1 MTSVHLV
8 LVVLSIAL
16 LLFIVLDPF
25 GNMVTLNTLLSTHT
39 PAKRRR
45 IMLRESLIALGIL
58 LLCVIGGG
66 ALLSALGLDSYT
78 LGISGGIVL
87 FMIALGMVFPARRV
101 MESEGL
107 DDPLVVPIAMPLI
120 AGPGAISI
128 VTVLAEKN
136 PLLTVVGAVTHRR
149 GGRRGH
155 PDAVT
160 DALHR
165 PRPPRRAGARAPDGD
180 PAGDAGGADGP
191 GRPRCVSGRSL
202 AGANDQDD

>member
-1 MTSVHLV
+1 M
-8 LVVLSIAL
+8 LSIAL

-25 GNMVTLNTLLSTHT
+25 GNMVTLNTLLSTHA
-39 PAKRRR
+39 PSRRRR

-58 LLCVIGGG
+58 LACVIGGG
-66 ALLSALGLDSYT
+66 TLLSALGLDSYT

-136 PLLTVVGAVTHRR
+136 PLPTVVGAVTIAA
-149 GGRRGH
+149 GAGAAILTLSPTLFTVLGRRGALALERLMGILLVML
-155 PDAVT
+155 AVQMIL
-160 DALHR
+160 DGLAAYL
-165 PRPPRRAGARAPDGD
+165 AAR
-180 PAGDAGGADGP
+180 
-191 GRPRCVSGRSL
+191 
-202 AGANDQDD
+202 

>member
-1 MTSVHLV
+1 
-8 LVVLSIAL
+8 VLSIAL

-25 GNMVTLNTLLSTHT
+25 GNMVTLNTLLGAHP

-58 LLCVIGGG
+58 LLCVVGGG
-66 ALLSALGLDSYT
+66 ALLRALGLDSYT

-101 MESEGL
+101 MESEEIE
-107 DDPLVVPIAMPLI
+107 DPLVVPIAMPLI

-136 PLLTVVGAVTHRR
+136 PLPTVVGAVTLAAGAGAAILTISPMLFHIL
-149 GGRRGH
+149 GRRGALALERLMGILLVML
-155 PDAVT
+155 AVQMV
-160 DALHR
+160 L
-165 PRPPRRAGARAPDGD
+165 DG
-180 PAGDAGGADGP
+180 
-191 GRPRCVSGRSL
+191 L
-202 AGANDQDD
+202 AAYLEAK